1 MTQIHPTAI
10 VHPRAELA
18 GDVTV
23 GAYSM
28 IGEHVRI
35 GAGTEVGP
43 HVVIEGHTEIGR
55 NNHIFQFAS
64 LGAIPQDMKYKD
76 EPTRLIIGD
85 HNTIREFC
93 TFNLGTV
100 TGIGETRVG
109 DHNWIMAY
117 VHLAHD
123 CVIGSHTIFANNAS
137 LAGHVTIGDW
147 VILGGFSL
155 VHQFCMIGNH
165 AMTAFAAGVHK
176 DVPPY
181 VMAAGYRAEPKGL
194 NTEGMRRRGFS
205 PEQIE
210 NVRNIYKVLYRQGL
224 GYEEA
229 KEKVLSLVGDTPEL
243 QVFKDFFAVS
253 TRGIVR

>member
-10 VHPRAELA
+10 VHPQAELA
-18 GDVTV
+18 DDVTV

-55 NNHIFQFAS
+55 NNRIFQFAS

-210 NVRNIYKVLYRQGL
+210 NVRSIYKVLYRQGL